1 MRHILHRRML
11 GALAALGLAFSVAPA
26 SLTATA
32 VDGRLPAC
40 SVPHLAQMTDA
51 DGAAS
56 TSVAAVSGAEM
67 DADGQR
73 CGHGPCPMPLTTCAG
88 AGACLSLLPLPSS
101 ASAPLSSGLFAASH
115 HGTDRGPLSPT
126 PSILT
131 PPPRS

>member
-1 MRHILHRRML
+1 MRHIFHRRML
-11 GALAALGLAFSVAPA
+11 GALAALGLAFSMAPA

-40 SVPHLAQMTDA
+40 SAPHGAQVTDA

-56 TSVAAVSGAEM
+56 TSVVAVSGAGL

-101 ASAPLSSGLFAASH
+101 TSAPLSSGLFTATH
-115 HGTDRGPLSPT
+115 HGIDRGPRSPT

>member
-1 MRHILHRRML
+1 MRHTFHHRML
-11 GALAALGLAFSVAPA
+11 GALAALGLAFSMAPT
-26 SLTATA
+26 SLTAT

-40 SVPHLAQMTDA
+40 SVPHDAQVTDA

-56 TSVAAVSGAEM
+56 TSVVAVSGDEL
-67 DADGQR
+67 DADER

-126 PSILT
+126 PGILT